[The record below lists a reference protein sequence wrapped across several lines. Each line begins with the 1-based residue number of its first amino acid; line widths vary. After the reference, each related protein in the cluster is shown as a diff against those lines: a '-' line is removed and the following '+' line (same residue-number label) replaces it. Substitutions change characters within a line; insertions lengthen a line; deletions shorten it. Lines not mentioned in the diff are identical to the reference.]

1 MGCILAIRRE
11 YRVDY
16 IDGIAGDMLRPTDG
30 PGDSLLVEAVVA
42 RPGIYEYTNR
52 DGSTRRELVLPEN
65 LHRKDDLS
73 TLARAVVTVDHPPEM
88 VTPGNVKQYMHGDA
102 DGEVTIGRNGFI
114 RVKMAIRTE
123 EAKNALRDGMD
134 KTSPGYFAIVDET
147 AGEHPVYG
155 KYDAIQVRRDY
166 NHIALCSDPRGGDS
180 MAVRIDSND
189 VRVLSGG
196 PAEEVRVDKDEMKA
210 DMDMETKKAD
220 KYHDE
225 EEAKAD
231 MDMEAKKADM
241 EHDEKKADMDMKA
254 KKADMEHDEKKA
266 DMEHDEED
274 KEDSYMSMK
283 DAHCMMDEMR
293 DAIMAEMKDMLAKY
307 DEMMEKMQKDMAH
320 EEEEK
325 SEEAAEEEPAAE
337 DDIEESDEEEAAEEK
352 EDMEHDEKRDSTGV
366 PTNPVRLDALT
377 KRIDAVAA
385 AYGVGYSATTPLA
398 VRARAVVGK
407 LHPDVKFD
415 SDADYIAAA
424 QVLPTEAPVSSPTR
438 NEAVSPDAYFTIPSP
453 YGPNRGH

>member
-16 IDGIAGDMLRPTDG
+16 IDGIVGDMLRPTDG
-30 PGDSLLVEAVVA
+30 PGDSILVEAVVA

-134 KTSPGYFAIVDET
+134 KTSPGYFAVVDET

-166 NHIALCSDPRGGDS
+166 NHIALCSNPRGGDS

-210 DMDMETKKAD
+210 DMEMEAKKAD
-220 KYHDE
+220 MDME
-225 EEAKAD
+225 EDKAKAD
-231 MDMEAKKADM
+231 MDMEA
-241 EHDEKKADMDMKA
+241 EKADMDHGKE
-254 KKADMEHDEKKA
+254 KADEEHDEKKA

-283 DAHCMMDEMR
+283 DAKDMMAEMR

-307 DEMMEKMQKDMAH
+307 DEMMEKMQKDAPEDEMA
-320 EEEEK
+320 EEEASEEK

-337 DDIEESDEEEAAEEK
+337 DDVEESDEEEAAEEK
-352 EDMEHDEKRDSTGV
+352 EDMGEHEKRDSTGV

-415 SDADYIAAA
+415 TDADYIAAA

-438 NEAVSPDAYFTIPSP
+438 SEAVSPDAYFTIPSP